1 MLTRGRYG
9 QYCAP
14 KKREI
19 KEEKEPAEGD
29 TGFLSLRQV
38 YTIEEKMEKGRK
50 KGRKEVVEDTLVKKK
65 ILGGRPT
72 VLQEGYKI

>member
-1 MLTRGRYG
+1 
-9 QYCAP
+9 
-14 KKREI
+14 
-19 KEEKEPAEGD
+19 
-29 TGFLSLRQV
+29 
-38 YTIEEKMEKGRK
+38 MEKGRK